1 MKIITKIALLICLTG
16 IGQTQAQYFKEAAS
30 AIATGIDYTLSFTQI
45 IPGIRGI
52 MAYDYY
58 NLPDASAEATA
69 FFREQL
75 RLNNVTNYQNIRV
88 KLGSG
93 SNYEAYFNK
102 VLVVAKSR
110 KYPNQSKFERIA
122 QKLQNASEEN
132 RQHLEDKLSEV
143 QANISHEATHLRQN
157 DTMQRIIAAF
167 LIPCVTFAVSKKVE
181 SFLPTTHSE
190 AFSGIGKILGGLCRA
205 TGNLLLFTLFAR
217 YQEQRAD
224 DRMLDNVRLLSA
236 FKNAFRRWDAGLK
249 ARVEGDFGDEMADKF
264 DNDRFYYYVF
274 SYIHDSLHPT
284 HRTRIAAL
292 DKHIA
297 KIKKIK
303 SICQSA
309 KSSSS

>member
-1 MKIITKIALLICLTG
+1 MILLLHKIANSLT
-16 IGQTQAQYFKEAAS
+16 
-30 AIATGIDYTLSFTQI
+30 D
-45 IPGIRGI
+45 IPVWVKRNFLAPIQNESIRGI

-58 NLPDASAEATA
+58 NLPDASPEATA

-88 KLGSG
+88 KLGPG

-110 KYPNQSKFERIA
+110 KYPNQSKFERIT
-122 QKLQNASEEN
+122 QKLQNAREEN
-132 RQHLEDKLSEV
+132 RQKLENKLADVEAS
-143 QANISHEATHLRQN
+143 ISHEATHIKQN

-167 LIPCVTFAVSKKVE
+167 VIPCVTFAVSKKLE
-181 SFLPTTHSE
+181 SFLPIHNSK
-190 AFSGIGKILGGLCRA
+190 ALAGIGKILGGLCRV
-205 TGNLLLFTLFAR
+205 TGNLFLFTLFAR

-236 FKNAFRRWDAGLK
+236 FKNTFRRWDAGLK
-249 ARVEGDFGDEMADKF
+249 VRVARNFGDEAADKF
-264 DNDRFYYYVF
+264 DNDRFYYYIF

-284 HRTRIAAL
+284 HRKRIAEL